1 MQEFVEWLGFAAM
14 SLQDLT
20 TEKQLLCATCIV
32 WCLSRIGVSFDMPEI
47 KALVPILRFL
57 CAHQPTEQHGQWRE
71 FNNLCNFV
79 PLKEDR

>member
-1 MQEFVEWLGFAAM
+1 MQEFIEWLGFAAR

-20 TEKQLLCATCIV
+20 TEKQLLSATSIV

-57 CAHQPTEQHGQWRE
+57 CAHQPAEKQEQWRE
-71 FNNLCNFV
+71 FDILCSFV
-79 PLKEDR
+79 PFEEDR